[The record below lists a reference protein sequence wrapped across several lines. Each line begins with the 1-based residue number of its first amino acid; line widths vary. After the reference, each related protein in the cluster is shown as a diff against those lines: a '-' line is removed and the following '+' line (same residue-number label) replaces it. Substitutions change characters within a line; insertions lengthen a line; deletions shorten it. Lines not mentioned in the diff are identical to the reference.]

1 MEKYSDFYYNSNTEN
16 WDFETTDLKGSFQPA
31 GEKNGLKS
39 LIHKSTGVDVV
50 HSKYNWSLNLFML
63 FSNNLC
69 MGQARLID
77 RTFQVEKDK
86 ISISYQQHQKIHYF
100 CKNHELLPPEG

>member
-1 MEKYSDFYYNSNTEN
+1 MGKSSAFLYNSNTEN
-16 WDFETTDLKGSFQPA
+16 WDFETTDLKCSFQPE

-77 RTFQVEKDK
+77 RTFQVERDK
-86 ISISYQQHQKIHYF
+86 ISISYS
-100 CKNHELLPPEG
+100 PEETVIFDKLY